1 MRCYWCDGDRFDGV
15 MANGDV
21 ISLEQL
27 ELDKLEP
34 KDYVCSHC
42 GHLVSEE
49 NPRAGDP
56 KETIESLKE
65 ERDEIRAELEA
76 CLGERVEEGLPL
88 GAHTHVPGEVANG

>member
-1 MRCYWCDGDRFDGV
+1 MRCYWCGGDRFDGV

-34 KDYVCSHC
+34 KDYVCAHC

-49 NPRAGDP
+49 DPRSGDP
-56 KETIESLKE
+56 EETLESVKE
-65 ERDEIRAELEA
+65 ERDEVRLQLEQ
-76 CLGERVEEGLPL
+76 CLGERVEIPAGTVS
-88 GAHTHVPGEVANG
+88 HTHVPGEVDNG